1 MPAQSESQRRLMM
14 MALHNPSKVHKKNR
28 GVLKMS
34 KSELRKFAHIEG
46 GSEYPI
52 QHRKG
57 TTITTPKIAGYNG

>member
-1 MPAQSESQRRLMM
+1 MPAKSEKQRKLMM

-52 QHRKG
+52 QHRKR
-57 TTITTPKIAGYNG
+57 TIISTPEIPGYND